1 MFQLKNRLCFISN
14 NVWEFDSPSTV
25 RVYRTMISW
34 PSRMFV
40 KGNSHFPT
48 NFSPDRKGDMNVEEL
63 EELRKSVVR
72 KQ

>member
-34 PSRMFV
+34 PSRMFA